1 VGLSPEQQ
9 ATLKAAILA
18 DATLN
23 ALPNNPDG
31 AFEIARLLD
40 APSSPAF
47 IVWRTSVSEHEI
59 TGKAGPTGTTWSWP
73 AYIARS
79 IQEQNGWARMLNTS
93 LTMNPSLANV
103 RQGMADIFSG
113 STNSAPAQRAHLTA
127 VSKRTATK
135 AEKIFASGTGTDAT
149 PATMTFEGRLS
160 YDDVQ
165 AARNLP

>member
-1 VGLSPEQQ
+1 
-9 ATLKAAILA
+9 
-18 DATLN
+18 
-23 ALPNNPDG
+23 
-31 AFEIARLLD
+31 
-40 APSSPAF
+40 
-47 IVWRTSVSEHEI
+47 
-59 TGKAGPTGTTWSWP
+59 
-73 AYIARS
+73 
-79 IQEQNGWARMLNTS
+79 MLNTS

-135 AEKIFASGTGTDAT
+135 AEKLFATGTGTDAT

-165 AARNLP
+165 AARNS